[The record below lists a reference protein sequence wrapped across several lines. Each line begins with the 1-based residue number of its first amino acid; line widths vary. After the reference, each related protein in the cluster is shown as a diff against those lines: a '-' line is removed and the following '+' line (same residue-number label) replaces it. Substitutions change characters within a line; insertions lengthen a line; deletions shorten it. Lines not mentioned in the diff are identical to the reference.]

1 MSNKNE
7 PTKVLSLAE
16 QEILIKDEILRF
28 VKLAKE
34 KGSLTIEEIN
44 DQLPQEIIAPSVLD
58 SFMHGL
64 EVGGVTIID
73 LAETKKGD
81 EDEKDAF
88 LADPDKEDEDVD
100 EEEKAE
106 SEDLKGNDPV
116 RLYLRKMGSVS
127 LLTREGEVEIA
138 RITIASTTQDVIC
151 VYARQVGK
159 RIHYRVVDEYEDE
172 AQRTNRRRTSSRP
185 LTLEQ
190 LVNFFLGGWDLICCL
205 DSNFGHDME
214 SRDEIHSFIV
224 DASSD
229 FYADFEIA
237 VRDRVDDW
245 LAKSGELQ

>member
-1 MSNKNE
+1 MSANLLKYR
-7 PTKVLSLAE
+7 PGSYFWARKLGIGLVSDVKGAE
-16 QEILIKDEILRF
+16 RRKLI
-28 VKLAKE
+28 
-34 KGSLTIEEIN
+34 TQMIETGGHELIAPELLLHA
-44 DQLPQEIIAPSVLD
+44 LPQTLREAQGRFHPN
-58 SFMHGL
+58 MM
-64 EVGGVTIID
+64 GGEY
-73 LAETKKGD
+73 L
-81 EDEKDAF
+81 
-88 LADPDKEDEDVD
+88 PD
-100 EEEKAE
+100 
-106 SEDLKGNDPV
+106 
-116 RLYLRKMGSVS
+116 RKI
-127 LLTREGEVEIA
+127 GEVEIA

-159 RIHYRVVDEYEDE
+159 RIHYRVVDEYGSETQD
-172 AQRTNRRRTSSRP
+172 TKRRRTSSRP

-237 VRDRVDDW
+237 VRDRVDAW

>member
-1 MSNKNE
+1 MSANLLKYR
-7 PTKVLSLAE
+7 PGSYFWARKLGIGLVSDVKGAE
-16 QEILIKDEILRF
+16 RRKLI
-28 VKLAKE
+28 
-34 KGSLTIEEIN
+34 TQMIETGDHELIAPELLLHA
-44 DQLPQEIIAPSVLD
+44 LPQTLREAQGRFHPN
-58 SFMHGL
+58 MM
-64 EVGGVTIID
+64 GGEY
-73 LAETKKGD
+73 LPGRKK
-81 EDEKDAF
+81 
-88 LADPDKEDEDVD
+88 
-100 EEEKAE
+100 
-106 SEDLKGNDPV
+106 
-116 RLYLRKMGSVS
+116 
-127 LLTREGEVEIA
+127 GEVEIA

-159 RIHYRVVDEYEDE
+159 RIHYRVVDEYGSETQD
-172 AQRTNRRRTSSRP
+172 TKRRRTSSRP

-237 VRDRVDDW
+237 VRDKVDAW